1 MRLNLQ
7 SDYAL
12 RLLMHLAANDGE
24 LVTIKQVADR
34 FRISQNHL
42 MKVAHVLGREGF
54 IQTVRGRS
62 GGLRLARRP
71 ETIRIG
77 DVVRRMEGDF
87 ALVEC
92 FPGGAAGCFIVPA
105 CRLKGVLREAL
116 EAFMSVLDR
125 HTIGDLSAN
134 NPKLRKLLISEAA

>member
-12 RLLMHLAANDGE
+12 RLLMHLAASDGE
-24 LVTIKQVADR
+24 LITIKRVAER

-42 MKVAHVLGREGF
+42 TKVAYLLGREGF
-54 IQTVRGRS
+54 IETVRGRS
-62 GGLRLARRP
+62 GGLRLARKP
-71 ETIRIG
+71 ATIRIG
-77 DVVRRMEGDF
+77 EVVRYMEDL

-92 FPGGAAGCFIVPA
+92 FPGGAGGCFIVPA

-116 EAFMSVLDR
+116 DAFLSVLDR
-125 HTIGDLSAN
+125 YTIGDLTAN
-134 NPKLRKLLISEAA
+134 NPKLRSLLDSEAA